1 MAGAGTLIGTGI
13 VSSLFPLFIK
23 SIDNARM
30 AGDLI
35 ALAISLGLIF
45 PNQTFSLAGYSL
57 GSEAVKSCIKTL
69 YECGAHHV
77 LHEVAFLGGIA
88 EFE

>member
-13 VSSLFPLFIK
+13 VSSLFPLFKK

-30 AGDLI
+30 TGDLI

-45 PNQTFSLAGYSL
+45 PN
-57 GSEAVKSCIKTL
+57 
-69 YECGAHHV
+69 
-77 LHEVAFLGGIA
+77 
-88 EFE
+88 